1 MYLPGMSEIGERIH
15 ALRAARGESLAQLGA
30 AVGLSAS
37 AVHQWEAGTTK
48 ALRPVNLFA
57 VADHFDVSIR
67 WLVTGSGARQVTE
80 TQTDF
85 ELQALRLFRKLT
97 QDGQHAALSHLN
109 WMAAQEQPDA
119 TKPSE
124 IDPYPNVKKP
134 IPHRR

>member
-1 MYLPGMSEIGERIH
+1 MYLPGMSDIGERIRT
-15 ALRAARGESLAQLGA
+15 LRAARGESLAQLGDS
-30 AVGLSAS
+30 VGLSAS

-57 VADHFDVSIR
+57 VADHYDVSIR
-67 WLVTGSGARQVTE
+67 WLVTGEGARQVTE

-85 ELQALRLFRKLT
+85 EHQALRLFRKLT

-109 WMAAQEQPDA
+109 WMAAQEQPGA

-124 IDPYPNVKKP
+124 LDPYPGVKKP
-134 IPHRR
+134 APHRR